1 MTRSMKMSAGLVGLA
16 MFAGACGGSG
26 DVATDVAE
34 GEVAENTTAPT
45 TAPATSDAA
54 PVSDDDDSG
63 SGGLQSSAS
72 SSGDSESSDGD
83 AESNGS
89 TDTTEAEELEETTTT
104 EAVIDDGEEVGVF
117 TLKVGDCLGDVPLD
131 QISSVTELSCDNPHI
146 YEIYHAFDIS
156 GDVYPG
162 DDEVVTEAQEVCLDK
177 FEGFVG
183 IDYTAS
189 ELEISYLYPTSDS
202 WTLGDDREVLCM
214 VLNLDGSSRSGSAE
228 GLEI

>member
-1 MTRSMKMSAGLVGLA
+1 MNRSMKMSAGLVGLA
-16 MFAGACGGSG
+16 IFAGSCGGG
-26 DVATDVAE
+26 DEVVSDVAE
-34 GEVAENTTAPT
+34 TTEAESAESTAAPT
-45 TAPATSDAA
+45 TAPATSEAA
-54 PVSDDDDSG
+54 SDSDSDDSSE
-63 SGGLQSSAS
+63 SGGLQSSVN
-72 SSGDSESSDGD
+72 SDGD
-83 AESNGS
+83 TESNGS
-89 TDTTEAEELEETTTT
+89 TQTTEAEEPEETTTT
-104 EAVIDDGEEVGVF
+104 EAIIDDGEEVGVF

-162 DDEVVTEAQEVCLDK
+162 DDEVVAEAQETCLAT

-183 IDYTAS
+183 IEYEAS

-202 WTLGDDREVLCM
+202 WSLGDDREVLCM